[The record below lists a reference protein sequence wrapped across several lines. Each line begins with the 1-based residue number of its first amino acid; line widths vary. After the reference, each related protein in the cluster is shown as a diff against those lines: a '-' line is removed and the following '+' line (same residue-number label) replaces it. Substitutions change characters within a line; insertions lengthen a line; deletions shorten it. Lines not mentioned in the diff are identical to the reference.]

1 MLFRA
6 MRAADVDGCVA
17 LIPGTTGIEATPRSS
32 LSTLWRELLREER
45 LNGGVVVDAPASD
58 RVMAFGLT
66 AFVDDAFMVDYLA
79 APRPWLTALLYGRV
93 QSQRSLLLAPR
104 DVRTANA
111 AGHLNLVVLHFCLGV
126 DIGTPEGQAVVAAA
140 EAGFRLAHVGHRV
153 RRVLQEGYTPL
164 DRMMLGSAG
173 LRLKSDYAGQLDGL
187 PEDRRPFLMGLFSED
202 AESRLLGT
210 AAASL
215 FQYNEPRFFFSLGE
229 QRVLARAV
237 LDDSDEEIA
246 RELGLSIAAV
256 KKIWRRVYE
265 RVDDTDP
272 DLSVA
277 NENKPGFTRGKEKR
291 RNLIRY
297 LRYHLEELRPTV
309 RPPRPRA
316 DPRGRGEQVG

>member
-6 MRAADVDGCVA
+6 MRAGDVDQCVA
-17 LIPGTTGIEATPRSS
+17 LIPGTSGIDAALRSS
-32 LSTLWRELLREER
+32 LSALWRELLREER
-45 LNGGVVVDAPASD
+45 LHGGVVVDAPASD

-66 AFVDDAFMVDYLA
+66 AFVDDASMVEYLA

-104 DVRTANA
+104 EVGTANA
-111 AGHLNLVVLHFCLGV
+111 AGDLNLVVLHFCLGV
-126 DIGTPEGQAVVAAA
+126 DLGTPEGQAVVAAA
-140 EAGFRLAHVGHRV
+140 EAGFRLAHAGHRV

-173 LRLKSDYAGQLDGL
+173 LRLKADYAGQPDGL
-187 PEDRRPFLMGLFSED
+187 PENQRPFLMGLFSED
-202 AESRLLGT
+202 PESRQLGT

-215 FQYNEPRFFFSLGE
+215 FQYHEPRFFFSLGE

-265 RVDDTDP
+265 RVDATDP
-272 DLSVA
+272 DVSVA
-277 NENKPGFTRGKEKR
+277 NGNDPGFTRGKEKR

-297 LRYHLEELRPTV
+297 LRYHLEELRPTL
-309 RPPRPRA
+309 RPSRRRVNAPRPR
-316 DPRGRGEQVG
+316 G

>member
-1 MLFRA
+1 
-6 MRAADVDGCVA
+6 MRSGDVDGCVA
-17 LIPGTTGIEATPRSS
+17 LIPDTSGIDAALRSS
-32 LSTLWRELLREER
+32 LLTLWRELLREER

-58 RVMAFGLT
+58 RVLAFGLT
-66 AFVDDAFMVDYLA
+66 AFVDDAFMAEYLA
-79 APRPWLTALLYGRV
+79 SPRPWLTALLYERV

-104 DVRTANA
+104 EVRAANA
-111 AGHLNLVVLHFCLGV
+111 AGDLNLVILHFCLGV
-126 DIGTPEGQAVVAAA
+126 DIGTSEGQAVVAAA
-140 EAGFRLAHVGHRV
+140 EAGFRLAHAGHRI

-187 PEDRRPFLMGLFSED
+187 PEDQRPFLMGLFSED
-202 AESRLLGT
+202 PGSLLLGT

-272 DLSVA
+272 DLRVA
-277 NENKPGFTRGKEKR
+277 NEDRTGFTRGKERR

-309 RPPRPRA
+309 RPPRRHTAPRK
-316 DPRGRGEQVG
+316 RGEFLSR